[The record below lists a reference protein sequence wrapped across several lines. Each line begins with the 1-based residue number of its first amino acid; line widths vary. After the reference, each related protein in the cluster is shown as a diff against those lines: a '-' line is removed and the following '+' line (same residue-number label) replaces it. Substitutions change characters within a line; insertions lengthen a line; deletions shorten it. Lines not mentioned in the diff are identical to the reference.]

1 MTLHNNDKDPCTM
14 ARKRPSLSN
23 QKAGLD
29 TVTVM
34 NVHFQPDF
42 AKQGHRALMVLI
54 AILLICRSH
63 QCLMMAGDLSAAC
76 YRLYNPNCS
85 RNRGESHHCT
95 AQKKLDAGPLF
106 KLAAICSNF
115 QEGPQHS
122 RAWWQG
128 TGQGHCVPVGAKPPW
143 PALGSGMI

>member
-42 AKQGHRALMVLI
+42 AKQGHRALVVLI

-76 YRLYNPNCS
+76 YRIYNPKRKDHQMGAQPDPNNCTVAVAIKILKNATRITV
-85 RNRGESHHCT
+85 RNT
-95 AQKKLDAGPLF
+95 
-106 KLAAICSNF
+106 
-115 QEGPQHS
+115 
-122 RAWWQG
+122 
-128 TGQGHCVPVGAKPPW
+128 
-143 PALGSGMI
+143 

>member
-1 MTLHNNDKDPCTM
+1 M
-14 ARKRPSLSN
+14 ASKRPSLSN

-76 YRLYNPNCS
+76 YQLYNPKRKDQQGGARPDPNNC
-85 RNRGESHHCT
+85 T
-95 AQKKLDAGPLF
+95 VAV
-106 KLAAICSNF
+106 AIEMLKNAST
-115 QEGPQHS
+115 
-122 RAWWQG
+122 RI
-128 TGQGHCVPVGAKPPW
+128 TD
-143 PALGSGMI
+143 